1 MKQLQFDK
9 LKPEVHL
16 VHFCSQPGGIEVLLP
31 GCIDKMEGY
40 GFSAFVIRPPG
51 PRDFNIYASSKINVN
66 YGSLSNFIALFRLYN
81 FARHHRYQIFNA
93 FNIGPLF
100 LLTIRLAGIKKLV
113 YSIHG
118 TKHWKTRW
126 KGFFIKILWQLALK
140 EDYKI
145 VSNSEFSKK
154 IFLEKVNP
162 KVSIQV
168 LYNPIDSNRFT
179 PLKHRNNNN
188 QDYRIIYV
196 GRLNKGKNLNRWI
209 ELAVKLH
216 DANKNAGFEIYG
228 DGPLYNS
235 LNRQI
240 KSLNAER
247 YVYLKAFRSDIE
259 SIYRNADLLLFLSE
273 YESFG
278 NVVVESILCGLPV
291 IVSDIPSM
299 REIFRDFPEFIVKV
313 DDNLADNVIQML
325 KEKDKLREA
334 ALKARDQFLAR
345 FSTEAHI
352 TALDRIYKSFSD

>member
-1 MKQLQFDK
+1 MKQSQFEK

-31 GCIDKMEGY
+31 ACIDKMEGY
-40 GFSAFVIRPPG
+40 NFSAFVIRPPG
-51 PRDFNIYASSKINVN
+51 PRGINIYSSSEINVN

-81 FARHHRYQIFNA
+81 YARHHRYQIFNA

-100 LLTIRLAGIKKLV
+100 LLTMRLAGIKKLV

-126 KGFFIKILWQLALK
+126 KGFFIKILWRLALK

-162 KVSIQV
+162 KVSIRV

-179 PLKHRNNNN
+179 PLKHRNSN

-216 DANKNAGFEIYG
+216 GVNKNTSFEIYG

-235 LNRQI
+235 LDSQI
-240 KSLNAER
+240 KLLNAER
-247 YVYLKAFRSDIE
+247 YVCLKAFRPDIE

-291 IVSDIPSM
+291 IASDIPAM
-299 REIFRDFPEFIVKV
+299 REIFRDFPEFLVKV

-325 KEKDKLREA
+325 KGKDKLGEV
-334 ALKARDQFLAR
+334 ALKARDQFMTR
-345 FSTEAHI
+345 FSTETHI
-352 TALDRIYKSFSD
+352 AALDRIYKSFSD